1 MYAKKI
7 NPYKFNV
14 LSWDVLAAPQQM

>member
-7 NPYKFNV
+7 NQLVN
-14 LSWDVLAAPQQM
+14 